1 MKSII
6 RNLFVTGCLILSL
19 ALMPGTTATA
29 QSPVAAPT
37 DQKEMQNQG
46 KFVSFK
52 DGTLILKGN
61 YSGLVWHNITEK
73 TKVVQWDH
81 AAGEYK
87 PAGTAEV
94 LGKIELGAWVM
105 VTAGRTLI
113 RVGARKE
120 RITGTFVS
128 FKDDRLLMLGI
139 ALPEAFTKK
148 YGNNLHF
155 NKFAEGVPVFE
166 SLDGGEFKYVGIAET
181 ILPTVKEGTILTVY
195 GEGDDNNT
203 RVEIGMPKKK

>member
-6 RNLFVTGCLILSL
+6 RNIALTCGLVLGL
-19 ALMPGTTATA
+19 AAIAGTAATA
-29 QSPVAAPT
+29 QSPATAPI
-37 DQKEMQNQG
+37 DQKEKQNQG

-61 YSGLVWHNITEK
+61 YEGLVWHDITEK
-73 TKVVQWDH
+73 TKVVQWDY

-87 PAGTAEV
+87 PSGTAEV
-94 LGKIELGAWVM
+94 LGKLEPGAWVM
-105 VTAGRTLI
+105 VTAGRALI

-120 RITGTFVS
+120 RVIGTFVS
-128 FKDDRLLMLGI
+128 FKDERLLMLGT

-155 NKFAEGVPVFE
+155 NKFAEGVPVYE
-166 SLDGGEFKYVGIAET
+166 SVDGGDFKLVGIAEK
-181 ILPTVKEGTILTVY
+181 ILPTVKEGTNVAVY

-203 RVEIGMPKKK
+203 RIELGVQAKK

>member
-6 RNLFVTGCLILSL
+6 RNIALTCGLVLGLAALS
-19 ALMPGTTATA
+19 GTAATA
-29 QSPVAAPT
+29 QSPATAPI
-37 DQKEMQNQG
+37 DQKEKQNQG

-61 YSGLVWHNITEK
+61 YEGLVWHHMTEK
-73 TKVVQWDH
+73 TMVVQWDY

-87 PAGTAEV
+87 PSGTADV
-94 LGKIELGAWVM
+94 LGKLEPGAWVI
-105 VTAGRTLI
+105 VTAGRALI

-120 RITGTFVS
+120 RVVGTFVS
-128 FKDDRLLMLGI
+128 FKDERLLMLGT

-155 NKFAEGVPVFE
+155 NKFAEGVPVYE
-166 SLDGGEFKYVGIAET
+166 SVDGGDFKLVGIAEK
-181 ILPTVKEGTILTVY
+181 ILPTVKEGTNVAVY

-203 RVEIGMPKKK
+203 RIELGIQAKK